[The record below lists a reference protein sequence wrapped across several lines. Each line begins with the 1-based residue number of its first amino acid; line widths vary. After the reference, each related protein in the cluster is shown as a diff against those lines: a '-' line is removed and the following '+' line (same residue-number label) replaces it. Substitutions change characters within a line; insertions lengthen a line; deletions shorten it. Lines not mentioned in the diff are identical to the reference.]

1 MSKVE
6 GRGDRIDPHS
16 LKASCNYIFFE
27 ASRLLCS
34 LNHEIHKLESC
45 TFQML
50 NTLCLG
56 H

>member
-1 MSKVE
+1 MLKVE
-6 GRGDRIDPHS
+6 GRGDPIDPHS
-16 LKASCNYIFFE
+16 LKASYNYFFFE

-34 LNHEIHKLESC
+34 LNHEVNKLKSC

>member
-6 GRGDRIDPHS
+6 GGGGPIDHHS
-16 LKASCNYIFFE
+16 LKASCNYFFFE
-27 ASRLLCS
+27 TSKLLCS
-34 LNHEIHKLESC
+34 LNLEVNKLKSC